1 MDVTSEINSI
11 TLQKGLHVIDT
22 RFSLLWFFVSK
33 IVIWNKMNMTSSP
46 PQTIDPCLCFGLR
59 NKPKNCLIGYTQFI
73 SRKNDSFLSIVLSW
87 YALLSYKKY
96 IKTSLSTSFDIYSLL
111 NLIVLGTW
119 YNLVNKI
126 PRNQFFAFT
135 NKKGWIDDASVLS

>member
-1 MDVTSEINSI
+1 MI
-11 TLQKGLHVIDT
+11 
-22 RFSLLWFFVSK
+22 FVSK

-111 NLIVLGTW
+111 NLIVLGIW

-135 NKKGWIDDASVLS
+135 NKKRMNRWCFGPILILWCYPFTKYNFSKTYNFYY